1 MKRST
6 VSILFFLYKC
16 LFIKCS
22 DTTYRLLFLANQKMV
37 INLQR
42 EDTFATYAGIVMDEN
57 EEPLCGVMIRIGNNI
72 KCLTDKEGK
81 FHTNVPLKEQT
92 FSKKSLSKKG
102 YIDLERDDET
112 PSHEIMY
119 I

>member
-1 MKRST
+1 
-6 VSILFFLYKC
+6 
-16 LFIKCS
+16 
-22 DTTYRLLFLANQKMV
+22 MV

-57 EEPLCGVMIRIGNNI
+57 EEPLCGVMIRIGENI
-72 KCLTDKEGK
+72 KCLTDKEGM

-92 FSKKSLSKKG
+92 LFKKISLSKKG
-102 YIDLERDDET
+102 YLDLERDDET

-119 I
+119 ILKKIK